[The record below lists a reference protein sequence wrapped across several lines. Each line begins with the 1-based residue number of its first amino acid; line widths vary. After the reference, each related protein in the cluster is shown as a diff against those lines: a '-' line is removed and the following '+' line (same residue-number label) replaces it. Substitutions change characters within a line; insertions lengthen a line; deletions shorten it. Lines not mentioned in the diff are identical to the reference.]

1 MKERISFWSAQWLPV
16 VMQSMPRANISSAMA
31 RVMPKP
37 PAAFSP
43 LTIDEIG
50 LEGLSQPRQFC
61 CDNIAPGAPDD
72 VADEKNMHGGF
83 IVLKPSNHQ
92 PGAVKMVRRLIIT
105 IAVWLA
111 FMAALLFGAAG
122 TLDWRP
128 AWTFLMEMLVGG
140 LAVFLWLLRHNPDL
154 LRERLASPFQKQQVF
169 SDKIFM
175 PLVTIAW
182 CGWIVL
188 MGLDAERWKTSW
200 MPDTWHIVGAL
211 LVVLCFV
218 MTWFTFRENSFAAPV
233 IKIQKERGQKVISSG
248 PYRYVRHPMYVG
260 AVLYFIGVPLA
271 ARFLARPTLCAAAD
285 LGAGDPNRARGAC
298 LAQRSS
304 GL

>member
-1 MKERISFWSAQWLPV
+1 
-16 VMQSMPRANISSAMA
+16 
-31 RVMPKP
+31 
-37 PAAFSP
+37 
-43 LTIDEIG
+43 
-50 LEGLSQPRQFC
+50 
-61 CDNIAPGAPDD
+61 
-72 VADEKNMHGGF
+72 
-83 IVLKPSNHQ
+83 
-92 PGAVKMVRRLIIT
+92 MVRRLIIT

-111 FMAALLFGAAG
+111 FMVALLFGAAG

-140 LAVFLWLLRHNPDL
+140 LAVFLWLLRHNRDL
-154 LRERLASPFQKQQVF
+154 LRERLASPFQKQQVS

-175 PLVTIAW
+175 PLVAIAW

-188 MGLDAERWKTSW
+188 IGLDAARWKTSW

-260 AVLYFIGVPLA
+260 AVLYFIGVPLQ
-271 ARFLARPTLCAAAD
+271 LGSWLGLLCAPLLIGGVVIRIGIEERALRKDLLGYDEYAAEVRYR
-285 LGAGDPNRARGAC
+285 LIPGVW
-298 LAQRSS
+298 
-304 GL
+304 